1 MAAHDR
7 KWHITQDRTDREK
20 RRKWKRSGRE
30 RHEKSEKSEKKER
43 VRPEE
48 RWSLSRWLCGGR
60 CCEVSTAADKERI
73 EEERRQKE
81 RKEERRA
88 KRREEKQKQR
98 ERDEWRRQHNDR
110 GREDIGQAKSNT
122 EADHTAN
129 RLRLRSSSRLL
140 DDESDGSGSA
150 RSGYSGI
157 SRASSFASSCASGT
171 SERHSERERAPGRR
185 RSEVKESRRSR
196 REDPIPSPSTVKVLN
211 LADLRGQDPKVFQ
224 TLQAADA
231 PVLSNAV
238 MGANARGPVTE
249 APPMPIPEKVI
260 KPKEETLE
268 APLSARSGRSEG
280 AASVQSF
287 RSMASTTV
295 QRYSEHLS
303 GPKKSSAEMKQ
314 LVKEFVRE
322 MVKGKE
328 MNVLRADGSLM
339 SVKCGLTR
347 SLDTLRI
354 KSGSESR
361 QLGLKEVEK
370 VLTGAP
376 EELGDLETP
385 LDEACATL
393 VLSNECISFK
403 FADQERAEVFT
414 LCLNLFIDGLRK
426 KSE

>member
-7 KWHITQDRTDREK
+7 KWHITQDRADREK
-20 RRKWKRSGRE
+20 RRKWKLPGRD
-30 RHEKSEKSEKKER
+30 RHEKKEKKER
-43 VRPEE
+43 RDKSEDEARP
-48 RWSLSRWLCGGR
+48 RWSLSRWLLCGGR
-60 CCEVSTAADKERI
+60 CCEVSSAGDKLQI
-73 EEERRQKE
+73 EDERRQRE

-88 KRREEKQKQR
+88 RRREEKQKQR
-98 ERDEWRRQHNDR
+98 ERDEWRRQHHDR
-110 GREDIGQAKSNT
+110 GREDIGQAKCH
-122 EADHTAN
+122 ADAEHTAD

-140 DDESDGSGSA
+140 DEDSDGSGCTA

-157 SRASSFASSCASGT
+157 SRASSFASSCASYT
-171 SERHSERERAPGRR
+171 SQPSERPERRR
-185 RSEVKESRRSR
+185 RSQTSQA
-196 REDPIPSPSTVKVLN
+196 RETPEAVASNVKVLN

-224 TLQAADA
+224 TLQQA
-231 PVLSNAV
+231 PVDPRAKLHNGGAV
-238 MGANARGPVTE
+238 PAMAPVE
-249 APPMPIPEKVI
+249 
-260 KPKEETLE
+260 KPKVPTSPPKTSPPERSE

-295 QRYSEHLS
+295 NRYSEQLS
-303 GPKKSSAEMKQ
+303 GPKKSSAEMKK

-328 MNVLRADGSLM
+328 MKVLRADGSLM

-354 KSGSESR
+354 KTGSESR

-370 VLTGAP
+370 VLQGAP

-393 VLSNECISFK
+393 VLQNECISFK
-403 FADQERAEVFT
+403 FEDQEKAEVFT